1 MIDSIKRISLDIH
14 SSMSKEIV
22 NANRGD
28 TGRKIYI
35 SLVDGGIPY
44 TITEDCYAVFT
55 ATKADGTILYN
66 HCDIEDNVIVYEF
79 TDQTASTVGRV
90 NCEIKLYGADDALI
104 TSPGFKI
111 LVYGTVYDE
120 NEKLGSTDEAT
131 ALTHLISEA
140 TCAISAANEA
150 AANAAAAADE
160 IQTARENGA
169 FDGEDG
175 LTPVKGEDYFTE
187 EDVTEIAK
195 QAASLVG
202 AVKTVNGVAPDEN
215 GNVNV
220 AGGGSGGTTQ
230 KIELS
235 NGKETDGR
243 NNVTIE
249 VTATDANGI
258 TVTQTAKVTDGEKGE
273 KGDTGARG
281 EKGETGEKGEKGDK
295 GDTGAAGYS
304 PVRGTDYWTDAD
316 KAEIKSYVDTA
327 ILGGAW

>member
-44 TITEDCYAVFT
+44 TIAEDCYAVFT
-55 ATKADGTILYN
+55 AKKADGTTLYN
-66 HCDIEDNVIVYEF
+66 HCDIDGDVIIYEF

-120 NEKLGSTDEAT
+120 NEELGSTDEAT

-140 TCAISAANEA
+140 TSAISAANEA
-150 AANAAAAADE
+150 SANAAAVADE
-160 IQTARENGA
+160 IQAARENGA

-202 AVKTVNGVAPDEN
+202 AVKTVNGNPPDEN
-215 GNVNV
+215 GNVEIE
-220 AGGGSGGTTQ
+220 AGGLSSTAANLLIEILRGGVYSEDQ
-230 KIELS
+230 SSNIDALAAELNDDNIS
-235 NGKETDGR
+235 C
-243 NNVTIE
+243 IH
-249 VTATDANGI
+249 
-258 TVTQTAKVTDGEKGE
+258 
-273 KGDTGARG
+273 
-281 EKGETGEKGEKGDK
+281 
-295 GDTGAAGYS
+295 
-304 PVRGTDYWTDAD
+304 
-316 KAEIKSYVDTA
+316 
-327 ILGGAW
+327 L